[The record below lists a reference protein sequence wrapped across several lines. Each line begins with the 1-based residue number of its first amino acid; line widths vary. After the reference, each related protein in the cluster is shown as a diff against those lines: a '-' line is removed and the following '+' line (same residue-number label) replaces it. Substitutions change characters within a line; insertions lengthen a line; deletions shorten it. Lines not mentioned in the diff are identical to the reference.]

1 MNDFIV
7 FDDTNCPK
15 TTTKLAVATDPKAD
29 FGKDKK
35 TCININFSLKDFWE
49 KRYDITTEKD
59 DACKASFTKV
69 LERITTY

>member
-7 FDDTNCPK
+7 FDDKNCPK
-15 TTTKLAVATDPKAD
+15 TVTPLADATDPTAD

-35 TCININFSLKDFWE
+35 ACININFSLKDFWE

-59 DACKASFTKV
+59 EICKASFTKV